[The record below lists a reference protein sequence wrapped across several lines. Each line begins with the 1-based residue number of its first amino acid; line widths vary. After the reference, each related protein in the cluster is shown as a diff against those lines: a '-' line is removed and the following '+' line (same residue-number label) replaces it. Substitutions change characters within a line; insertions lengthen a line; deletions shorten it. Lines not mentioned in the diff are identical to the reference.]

1 MHTVSAFG
9 LVVPCMP
16 MSAGYNAFE
25 PDDLTLAQT
34 LLDEVW
40 ASLPSN
46 VREGSRSTIFREQL
60 ARQILSAMNN
70 GAFGR
75 EELKTS
81 LVRADRADWN

>member
-1 MHTVSAFG
+1 MA
-9 LVVPCMP
+9 